1 MPNRSRRASCPPSRS
16 TVRLVA
22 LFILFASPPAQSAE
36 PAKRPN
42 VIVFL
47 TDDNGYGDHACLGH
61 PFLKTPHFDRLHAA
75 SVRLTDFHVAPMCTP
90 TRGQLMTGMDALHN
104 GASSV
109 SAGRSF
115 IRRGI
120 PTMAEAFRAG
130 GYRTATYG
138 KWHLGDS

>member
-1 MPNRSRRASCPPSRS
+1 MNRTMLSLLIGLILLLSDAARAEAAA
-16 TVRLVA
+16 T
-22 LFILFASPPAQSAE
+22 
-36 PAKRPN
+36 RPN

-47 TDDNGYGDHACLGH
+47 TDDNGYGDHSCLGN
-61 PFLKTPHFDRLHAA
+61 PVLKTPNFDKLHSK

-90 TRGQLMTGMDALHN
+90 TRGQLMTGIDALYN

-120 PTMAEAFRAG
+120 PTMAEIFR
-130 GYRTATYG
+130 
-138 KWHLGDS
+138 